1 MNRSQAA
8 IRVRELKNAINEH
21 NKKYYVLNTPSITDF
36 EYDMLLQELT
46 ALEKKFPDLVTEDS
60 PTQNVG
66 SDISTE
72 SRAFRQ
78 YPHRYPMLSLSNTYN
93 REALSEFHN
102 RIAKNTDRQIEYV
115 CELKFD
121 GTAICLTYKNGKL
134 FRALTRGDGTVGDDV
149 TRNVERIKS
158 IPVSL
163 PPAASCK
170 VPWPSTF
177 EIRGEILMPFSS
189 FRELNALK
197 EEQQETPFANPRNA
211 AAGTLKLLSADEV
224 ERRGLDCFLYHL
236 IADIP
241 GIHTHWQ
248 AMETAL
254 EWGFPVSKHRK
265 LCRDLKEIN
274 DYLDHWETART
285 GLKVATD
292 GVVIKVNDFS
302 LQRALGMTAK
312 SPRWATAYK
321 FKAQQAAT
329 KLLSVDFQVGRT
341 GAVTPVAN
349 LEPVLLSGTT
359 VKRAS
364 LHNADQIAL
373 HDIRLGD
380 TVFVEKGGEIIPKVV
395 GVDLEARPE
404 GTVPFLYITRCPE
417 CGTPL
422 ERDPEE
428 AKHFCPNRR
437 SCPPQ
442 IKGRIEHFISRKA
455 MNILGGEALVEQLYN
470 KGLVNDP
477 SDLYGLTPDM
487 LKSLD
492 NWGDKSTENLLKS
505 IDASRNVPFH
515 RFLYAIGIPY
525 VGETTAKY
533 LASHFGSL
541 DNLRNAPEE
550 ALTQAPEIGD
560 KIASSIIQYFDD
572 QQIISMLEKLRAA
585 GLPFSRG
592 TDERARLSDKLLE
605 KQLVI
610 SGNFSR
616 SREEMKKLIESHGG
630 KVISAISGQTNY
642 LLAGEKPGPAKWQKA
657 TKLNIPIINE
667 TDFLRLIGE
676 IPGEGTVFEAE
687 QKTTLF

>member
-1 MNRSQAA
+1 
-8 IRVRELKNAINEH
+8 
-21 NKKYYVLNTPSITDF
+21 
-36 EYDMLLQELT
+36 
-46 ALEKKFPDLVTEDS
+46 
-60 PTQNVG
+60 
-66 SDISTE
+66 
-72 SRAFRQ
+72 
-78 YPHRYPMLSLSNTYN
+78 
-93 REALSEFHN
+93 
-102 RIAKNTDRQIEYV
+102 
-115 CELKFD
+115 
-121 GTAICLTYKNGKL
+121 
-134 FRALTRGDGTVGDDV
+134 
-149 TRNVERIKS
+149 
-158 IPVSL
+158 
-163 PPAASCK
+163 
-170 VPWPSTF
+170 
-177 EIRGEILMPFSS
+177 
-189 FRELNALK
+189 
-197 EEQQETPFANPRNA
+197 
-211 AAGTLKLLSADEV
+211 
-224 ERRGLDCFLYHL
+224 
-236 IADIP
+236 
-241 GIHTHWQ
+241 
-248 AMETAL
+248 
-254 EWGFPVSKHRK
+254 
-265 LCRDLKEIN
+265 
-274 DYLDHWETART
+274 
-285 GLKVATD
+285 
-292 GVVIKVNDFS
+292 
-302 LQRALGMTAK
+302 
-312 SPRWATAYK
+312 
-321 FKAQQAAT
+321 
-329 KLLSVDFQVGRT
+329 
-341 GAVTPVAN
+341 
-349 LEPVLLSGTT
+349 
-359 VKRAS
+359 
-364 LHNADQIAL
+364 
-373 HDIRLGD
+373 
-380 TVFVEKGGEIIPKVV
+380 
-395 GVDLEARPE
+395 
-404 GTVPFLYITRCPE
+404 
-417 CGTPL
+417 
-422 ERDPEE
+422 
-428 AKHFCPNRR
+428 
-437 SCPPQ
+437 
-442 IKGRIEHFISRKA
+442 

>member
-8 IRVRELKNAINEH
+8 IRVSELKSAINEH
-21 NKKYYVLNTPSITDF
+21 NKKYYVLNAPTISDF
-36 EYDMLLQELT
+36 EYDMLLRELT
-46 ALEKKFPDLVTEDS
+46 TLEKKFPDLVTEDS

-72 SRAFRQ
+72 SRTFRQ
-78 YPHRYPMLSLSNTYN
+78 YAHKYPMLSLSNTYS
-93 REALSEFHN
+93 REALKEFHN
-102 RIAKNTDRQIEYV
+102 RIAKTTEREIEYV

-149 TRNVERIKS
+149 TRNVERIKA
-158 IPVSL
+158 IPSSL
-163 PPAASCK
+163 PPASSCK
-170 VPWPSTF
+170 VPWPDEF

-241 GIHTHWQ
+241 GIETHWQ
-248 AMETAL
+248 AMEAAL
-254 EWGFPVSKHRK
+254 EWGFPISKHRK
-265 LCRDLKEIN
+265 LCRDLDQIN
-274 DYLDHWETART
+274 EFLDYWDTART

-292 GVVIKVNDFS
+292 GVVIKINDFS

-349 LEPVLLSGTT
+349 LQPVLLSGTT

-395 GVDLEARPE
+395 GVDLEVRPQD
-404 GTVPFLYITRCPE
+404 TVPFHYITHCPE
-417 CGTPL
+417 CGTLL

-428 AKHFCPNRR
+428 AKHFCPNRWG
-437 SCPPQ
+437 CPPQ
-442 IKGRIEHFISRKA
+442 IKGRIEHFMSRKA
-455 MNILGGEALVEQLYN
+455 MNILGGEALVDQLYS
-470 KGLVNDP
+470 KGMVQDP
-477 SDLYGLTPDM
+477 SDLYDLTPEV

-492 NWGDKSTENLLKS
+492 NWGDKSTDNLLKS
-505 IDASRNVPFH
+505 IELLAKRTFPQIFICNRNPLCWRNH
-515 RFLYAIGIPY
+515 
-525 VGETTAKY
+525 AKY

-550 ALTQAPEIGD
+550 VLIQAPEIG
-560 KIASSIIQYFDD
+560 
-572 QQIISMLEKLRAA
+572 EKNRCFHHTVLPRAA
-585 GLPFSRG
+585 R
-592 TDERARLSDKLLE
+592 
-605 KQLVI
+605 
-610 SGNFSR
+610 R
-616 SREEMKKLIESHGG
+616 S
-630 KVISAISGQTNY
+630 
-642 LLAGEKPGPAKWQKA
+642 
-657 TKLNIPIINE
+657 
-667 TDFLRLIGE
+667 
-676 IPGEGTVFEAE
+676 
-687 QKTTLF
+687 